1 VAECV
6 TRFPASSLTLLP
18 SGIVGTQGEVFEF
31 VMADAGS
38 FTSVNEVPAHNT
50 RRQHLAAHA
59 VARLGDVLVERGLVS
74 RGDLQQALAEQAK
87 EACLGHWVLLGELLE
102 EWGLATPA
110 QVDAALALEI
120 ASNEPMQFER
130 IAHPSVNSRLKR
142 WIDVVGALMG
152 LGLTGALLPAI
163 ALAIHLEDRG
173 PIFFQQQRVG
183 RHGWQFPIWKF
194 RTMVPNADHLKASV
208 ANHNPLFFKPESND
222 PRITRVGRVLRQTML
237 DELPQFWNVLRG
249 EMSLVGTRPPTLD
262 EVTHYQP
269 CHFHRLEVKPGLT
282 GLWQVSGDRHG
293 KGFDDVVALDLE
305 YQRRWSIA
313 LDVSIVLRTVMRVV
327 GLGPKL

>member
-1 VAECV
+1 
-6 TRFPASSLTLLP
+6 
-18 SGIVGTQGEVFEF
+18 
-31 VMADAGS
+31 MADAGS
-38 FTSVNEVPAHNT
+38 FSSVNEVPAQNSRH
-50 RRQHLAAHA
+50 QQLAAHA

-74 RGDLQQALAEQAK
+74 RTDLQQALAEQAK

-102 EWGLATPA
+102 QWGLATPA
-110 QVDAALALEI
+110 QIDAALALEI

-130 IAHPSVNSRLKR
+130 IPHPSVNSRLKR
-142 WIDVVGALMG
+142 LMDVAGAVTG
-152 LGLTGALLPAI
+152 LGLTLGLLPWI
-163 ALAIHLEDRG
+163 ALAIELEDGG
-173 PIFFQQQRVG
+173 PVFFQQHRVG

-194 RTMVPNADHLKASV
+194 RTMVPNADRLKAGVQSES
-208 ANHNPLFFKPESND
+208 PLFFKPAQND
-222 PRITRVGRVLRQTML
+222 PRITRVGRVLRKTML

-262 EVTHYQP
+262 EVAHYEP

-293 KGFDDVVALDLE
+293 KGFDDVVALDNE
-305 YQRRWSIA
+305 YQRRWSIG
-313 LDVSIVLRTVMRVV
+313 LDVSIVLRTILRAV